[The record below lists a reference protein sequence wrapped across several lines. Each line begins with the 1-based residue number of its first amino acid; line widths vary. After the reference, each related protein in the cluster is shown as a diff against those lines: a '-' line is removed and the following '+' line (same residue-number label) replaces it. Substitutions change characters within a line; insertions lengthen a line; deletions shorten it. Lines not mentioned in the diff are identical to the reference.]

1 MATDTG
7 ITRVKAEL
15 RSLLLTSVV
24 ALRTMAPEGEMPIY
38 VAYSR

>member
-7 ITRVKAEL
+7 ITMAEAEL

-24 ALRTMAPEGEMPIY
+24 ALRTMAPEGEMPIC